1 MRDLYQSVSHMWY
14 AVAMPPLPVMRICAY
29 EKLAKIKCKQGIIQ
43 KNHGYLHLRVDKQLK
58 I

>member
-1 MRDLYQSVSHMWY
+1 MRNLYQVVSHMWY
-14 AVAMPPLPVMRICAY
+14 VVATTPLPVMRIRAY

-43 KNHGYLHLRVDKQLK
+43 KNYGYLHLGVDKQLK

>member
-1 MRDLYQSVSHMWY
+1 MRNLYQAVSHMWY
-14 AVAMPPLPVMRICAY
+14 AVATAPLPVMRICAY

-43 KNHGYLHLRVDKQLK
+43 KNYGYLHLGVDKQLK